1 MVGKE
6 LGSCRGRASRANR
19 AFESSVESMADR
31 SSEFV
36 ELVASLSAE
45 AVGKSAT
52 TAAASDAKFP
62 SSASAA
68 SASSQHG
75 AFSSRSTVSKA
86 VPDAFSTAA
95 RAAFD
100 PVRTALARIATSSAT
115 RHAYLAIAA
124 EEAPSSALAAGFGA
138 SPTAVFSG
146 ASFPTALPS
155 AAAMS
160 DDQRIRF
167 EEVRIHQLSVYVFF
181 PHFLSRDMH

>member
-1 MVGKE
+1 
-6 LGSCRGRASRANR
+6 
-19 AFESSVESMADR
+19 MADR
-31 SSEFV
+31 SPEFV

-45 AVGKSAT
+45 AVGKGAT
-52 TAAASDAKFP
+52 IAAASDAKFP
-62 SSASAA
+62 SASTA
-68 SASSQHG
+68 SISSQHG
-75 AFSSRSTVSKA
+75 ASSSRSTVSKA

-95 RAAFD
+95 RTAFD
-100 PVRTALARIATSSAT
+100 PVRAALARIATSSAT

-138 SPTAVFSG
+138 SPTALFSG

-167 EEVRIHQLSVYVFF
+167 EEVRTHQLSVFPRNFF
-181 PHFLSRDMH
+181 

>member
-1 MVGKE
+1 MRAAAGGE
-6 LGSCRGRASRANR
+6 GAAGRLSARTHRSLPA
-19 AFESSVESMADR
+19 AAESMADR

-45 AVGKSAT
+45 AVGKSAA
-52 TAAASDAKFP
+52 TAAASDAKF

-75 AFSSRSTVSKA
+75 ASSSRSTVSKA

-138 SPTAVFSG
+138 SPTAMFSG

-167 EEVRIHQLSVYVFF
+167 EEVRIRQLSV
-181 PHFLSRDMH
+181 FLCSFS